1 MLVAEEHA
9 GILGSLT
16 GIHNS
21 PNRELP
27 VAKSE
32 EIDENWSD
40 ILCLGVLRLRGDAK
54 A

>member
-9 GILGSLT
+9 GILRSRT

-40 ILCLGVLRLRGDAK
+40 ILFSGALCVPRNAK